1 MKTFW
6 RLLQFARPFG
16 LFLPQYGLLAT
27 FSVVFGI
34 LNFTLLVPLLDVLF
48 NTAEAPVVNSSA
60 SLFTLEGIKSA
71 FYQYFYQ
78 ILKEEGK
85 LGALQFVCVVIVIS
99 VILSNTFRY
108 FSVTV
113 LNSMRT
119 RTVLN
124 MRKSLYEKITSL
136 HIGYFHQRQK
146 GDILSLFSS
155 DVLEI
160 ENSIVGSLTVLLKEL
175 VMLIGYFVVLFF
187 ISVKLTLFTLLVF
200 PIAGLMVSIINKR
213 IKQYAVNSQEVLGS
227 ILTTIE
233 ETVSGLRII
242 KAFNAESFVNMRFE
256 GQNKHYRF
264 LLKKLWNRR
273 DLASPLSEVLG
284 VLIVVSVL
292 LYGGSLVIASNS
304 DLKPSEFITFIL
316 IYTQVMSPIKSL
328 AGTATTIQRGVASGE
343 RIFQLL
349 DGVNPISR
357 NEEAQPFQA
366 FEREIEFRN
375 VSFSYGDRKVLDQ
388 VSFVLPKGKMFALVG
403 PSGSGKSTLA
413 DLLPRFIEVGS
424 GQILIDGRDIRE
436 MRLKDLRSLLGIVT
450 QESILFNDTVEANI
464 RFNTEANMAQVE
476 DAARIAH
483 ATEFI
488 DKLPERM
495 ETVIGDRG
503 GKLSGGQRQRLN
515 IARAVLRNPPVLILD
530 EATSALDT
538 ESEKLV
544 QEALTE
550 LMAHRTSLVI
560 AHRLSTIQHADQ
572 ILVLQEGKIVERG
585 RHDELKASA
594 GLYARMIEMQGF
606 TS

>member
-27 FSVVFGI
+27 LSVVFGI

-48 NTAEAPVVNSSA
+48 NTAEAPVTTSSA
-60 SLFTLEGIKSA
+60 SLWSLEGIKSA
-71 FYQYFYQ
+71 FYQYFNQ
-78 ILKEEGK
+78 ILQEEGK

-242 KAFNAESFVNMRFE
+242 KAFNAESFVNDRFE

-292 LYGGSLVIASNS
+292 LYGGSLVIQSNS

-349 DGVNPISR
+349 DSHNPISR
-357 NEEAQPFQA
+357 NEEAVPFTV
-366 FEREIEFRN
+366 FEKEIEFRN
-375 VSFSYGDRKVLDQ
+375 VSFSYGARKVLDQ

-436 MRLKDLRSLLGIVT
+436 MRLHDLRSLLGIVT

-464 RFNTEANMAQVE
+464 RFNTESNMAQVE
-476 DAARIAH
+476 EAARIAH

-488 DKLPERM
+488 DKLPEHM
-495 ETVIGDRG
+495 QTVIGDRG

-560 AHRLSTIQHADQ
+560 AHRLSTIQHADE

-585 RHDELKASA
+585 RHDELKAMG
-594 GLYARMIEMQGF
+594 GLYARMIDMQGF
-606 TS
+606 TA

>member
-1 MKTFW
+1 MKVFW

-27 FSVVFGI
+27 LSVVFGI

-48 NTAEAPVVNSSA
+48 NTAEPPVSSSSPSYGSIDGVKA
-60 SLFTLEGIKSA
+60 
-71 FYQYFYQ
+71 YFYHYFNQ
-78 ILKEEGK
+78 ILQAEGK
-85 LGALQFVCVVIVIS
+85 FGALQFVCIIIVVS
-99 VILSNTFRY
+99 VVLSNTFRY

-175 VMLIGYFVVLFF
+175 VLLIGYFVVLFF

-200 PIAGLMVSIINKR
+200 PIAGLMVSLINKQ

-233 ETVSGLRII
+233 ETISGLRII
-242 KAFNAESFVNMRFE
+242 KAFNAEVFVNQRFE
-256 GQNKHYRF
+256 GQNKHYRY

-273 DLASPLSEVLG
+273 DLASPLSEILG

-292 LYGGSLVIASNS
+292 LYGGALVIDSNS

-316 IYTQVMSPIKSL
+316 IYTQVMAPIKSL

-349 DGVNPISR
+349 DSANPIAR
-357 NEEAQPFQA
+357 NEEAAPFLS
-366 FEREIEFRN
+366 FEKEIEFRN
-375 VSFSYGDRKVLDQ
+375 VSFSYGERKVLDG

-403 PSGSGKSTLA
+403 PSGGGKSTLA
-413 DLLPRFIEVGS
+413 DLLPRFIEVES
-424 GQILIDGRDIRE
+424 GQILIDGRDIRD
-436 MRLKDLRSLLGIVT
+436 MRLHDLRALLGIVT
-450 QESILFNDTVEANI
+450 QESILFNDTVESNI
-464 RFNTEANMAQVE
+464 LFNTHATKSEIEA
-476 DAARIAH
+476 AARIAH
-483 ATEFI
+483 ASEFI
-488 DKLPERM
+488 EKLPNKM
-495 ETVIGDRG
+495 ETTIGDRG

-515 IARAVLRNPPVLILD
+515 IARAVLRNPPLLILD

-560 AHRLSTIQHADQ
+560 AHRLSTIQHADE

-585 RHDELKASA
+585 RHDQLKSLG
-594 GLYARMIEMQGF
+594 GLYSRMIDMQGF
-606 TS
+606 TA

>member
-1 MKTFW
+1 
-6 RLLQFARPFG
+6 
-16 LFLPQYGLLAT
+16 
-27 FSVVFGI
+27 
-34 LNFTLLVPLLDVLF
+34 
-48 NTAEAPVVNSSA
+48 
-60 SLFTLEGIKSA
+60 
-71 FYQYFYQ
+71 
-78 ILKEEGK
+78 
-85 LGALQFVCVVIVIS
+85 
-99 VILSNTFRY
+99 
-108 FSVTV
+108 
-113 LNSMRT
+113 
-119 RTVLN
+119 

-136 HIGYFHQRQK
+136 HIGYFHNRQK

-187 ISVKLTLFTLLVF
+187 ISIKLTLFTLLVF
-200 PIAGLMVSIINKR
+200 PLAGLMVSLINKR

-242 KAFNAESFVNMRFE
+242 KAFNAESFVNNRFE

-273 DLASPLSEVLG
+273 DLASPLSEILG

-292 LYGGSLVIASNS
+292 LYGGTLVIDSNS

-316 IYTQVMSPIKSL
+316 IYTQVMAPIKSL

-349 DGVNPISR
+349 DSSNPISK
-357 NEEAQPFQA
+357 NENAAPFTE
-366 FEREIEFRN
+366 FKHEIEFRN
-375 VSFSYGDRKVLDQ
+375 VSFSYGERKVLEN
-388 VSFVLPKGKMFALVG
+388 VSFVLPKGKMLALVG

-413 DLLPRFIEVGS
+413 DLLPRFIEVQS
-424 GQILIDGRDIRE
+424 GQILIDGRDVKA
-436 MRLKDLRSLLGIVT
+436 MRLRDLRALLGIVT
-450 QESILFNDTVEANI
+450 QESILFNDTIESNI
-464 RFNTEANMAQVE
+464 RFNTTASIAEVE

-488 DKLPERM
+488 QKLPEKM
-495 ETVIGDRG
+495 EAIIGDRG

-544 QEALTE
+544 QDALTK
-550 LMAHRTSLVI
+550 LMNQRTSLVI
-560 AHRLSTIQHADQ
+560 AHRLSTIQHADE

-585 RHDELKASA
+585 RHEELKATG
-594 GLYARMIEMQGF
+594 GLYSRMINMQGF